1 MSRLAALKEF
11 TFMQKLW
18 ENGFPVPEPISQN
31 RHTIV
36 MSLVDGVPLRQV
48 KEVGDSRRLYAD
60 LMELIIRLARYGLVH
75 GDFNEFNIMIIEKEK
90 VSEVDEQTSESQE
103 PQPESNPSLSP
114 ERRTEA
120 IPILIDFPQT
130 ISIDHPNADM
140 YFDRD
145 VACIKSF
152 FKRKFHFTS
161 DEPGPYFQDAR
172 REVAKGGAKR
182 LDVEAEASGFSKKMA
197 RDLERYM
204 EGIGATGDGKG
215 EQDGSDLNADEDED
229 DSDRSEDGSSDDGSR
244 DRDDGGTDEA
254 IVERDAD
261 EAAFRVKLV
270 KRKQA
275 ALTDVEKLSLDDH
288 T

>member
-18 ENGFPVPEPISQN
+18 ENGFPVPEPIGQN

-48 KEVGDSRRLYAD
+48 REVGDPQGLYAD
-60 LMELIIRLARYGLVH
+60 LMELVMRLARWGLVH
-75 GDFNEFNIMIIEKEK
+75 GDFNEFNVMVLENGEGSSQADDGTAKSREEHGLEPRPSPTRIKQAK
-90 VSEVDEQTSESQE
+90 VT
-103 PQPESNPSLSP
+103 
-114 ERRTEA
+114 
-120 IPILIDFPQT
+120 PILIDFPQT

-161 DEPGPYFQDAR
+161 DEPGPFFKDAR
-172 REVAKGGAKR
+172 KEIGKGGAKR

-197 RDLERYM
+197 KELEKYM
-204 EGIGATGDGKG
+204 EEVGAQGDGGG
-215 EQDGSDLNADEDED
+215 EGKDDGEGDEDEESG
-229 DSDRSEDGSSDDGSR
+229 SDTADEVSEDRGEEDV
-244 DRDDGGTDEA
+244 DEA
-254 IVERDAD
+254 AAERDAD
-261 EAAFRVKLV
+261 EAAFRAKLV
-270 KRKQA
+270 ERRRA
-275 ALTDVEKLSLDDH
+275 SVVGADRLALDENT
-288 T
+288 